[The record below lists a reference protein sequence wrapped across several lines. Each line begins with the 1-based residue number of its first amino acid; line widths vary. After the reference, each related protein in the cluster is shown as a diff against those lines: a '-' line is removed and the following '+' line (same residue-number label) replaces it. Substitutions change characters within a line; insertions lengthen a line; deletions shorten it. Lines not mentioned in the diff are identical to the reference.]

1 MNRDRKKV
9 AMDEPVIEVRNIN
22 KSFRVQRPLMS
33 WILSGFSRQKR
44 IQALENVS
52 FTVTGAQILAV
63 AGPNGAGKTT
73 LLRILA
79 DLLEPEGGSVRLCG
93 QNMNGDMTQ
102 IRRRIGYI
110 SSDERSFFWRLSG
123 RQNLE
128 FFASLYRMSRNR
140 TEKKI
145 DEMLELFG
153 LKRKSE
159 QLFRD
164 YSAGT
169 RKKFAIIRGLLHEP
183 QILLL
188 DEVTNSLDRDS
199 ASLVKHLI
207 RSYISKNQNRAAVWS
222 THRMEEIREM
232 CDRLLTIERGR
243 VSKCCRANEI
253 ESMPSG
259 YKQQTGNKDK
269 ADNCMAQVSGE
280 KKYA

>member
-1 MNRDRKKV
+1 MGKT
-9 AMDEPVIEVRNIN
+9 VIEVHNIN

-52 FTVTGAQILAV
+52 FTVTGTQILAV
-63 AGPNGAGKTT
+63 EGPNGAGKTT

-79 DLLEPEGGSVRLCG
+79 DLLEPDSGSVCLCG
-93 QNMNGDMTQ
+93 QNMNGDMAH

-140 TEKKI
+140 TGKRI

-188 DEVTNSLDRDS
+188 DEVTNSLDCES
-199 ASLVKHLI
+199 AAIVKHLI
-207 RSYISKNQNRAAVWS
+207 RSYVSKEQNRAAVWS
-222 THRMEEIREM
+222 THRTEEIREI
-232 CDRLLTIERGR
+232 CDSVLTIEWGIVR
-243 VSKCCRANEI
+243 KCCQANEI
-253 ESMPSG
+253 ESMPSWQ
-259 YKQQTGNKDK
+259 KQLKWTPDSE
-269 ADNCMAQVSGE
+269 DDCMIQLPGE

>member
-1 MNRDRKKV
+1 MT
-9 AMDEPVIEVRNIN
+9 EPVIEINNIN
-22 KSFRVQRPLMS
+22 KSFSVSRPIMS
-33 WILSGFSRQKR
+33 WVLSGFSRQKR

-52 FTVTGAQILAV
+52 FKVTGTQILAV

-79 DLLEPEGGSVRLCG
+79 DLLEPDSGSVRLCG
-93 QNMNGDMTQ
+93 KNINGDMTH

-128 FFASLYRMSRNR
+128 FFASLYRMSRSRTRNR
-140 TEKKI
+140 I
-145 DEMLELFG
+145 DDMLQLFG

-183 QILLL
+183 QILML
-188 DEVTNSLDRDS
+188 DEVTNSLDCDS
-199 ASLVKHLI
+199 AALVKHLI
-207 RSYISKNQNRAAVWS
+207 RSYVSKKQNRAAVWS
-222 THRMEEIREM
+222 THRTEEISEI
-232 CDRLLTIERGR
+232 CDSLLIIERGKVR
-243 VSKCCRANEI
+243 KCSLTNEI
-253 ESMPSG
+253 QSMSS
-259 YKQQTGNKDK
+259 KTED
-269 ADNCMAQVSGE
+269 CMIQLPGE

>member
-1 MNRDRKKV
+1 MG
-9 AMDEPVIEVRNIN
+9 EPVIEVHNIN

-93 QNMNGDMTQ
+93 HNMNGGMTQ

-128 FFASLYRMSRNR
+128 FFASLYRMSRKR
-140 TEKKI
+140 TGKRI

-183 QILLL
+183 KILLL
-188 DEVTNSLDRDS
+188 DEVTNSLDCDS

-207 RSYISKNQNRAAVWS
+207 RSYISKDQNRAAVWS
-222 THRMEEIREM
+222 THRTEEIREI
-232 CDRLLTIERGR
+232 CDRLLTIDQGR
-243 VSKCCRANEI
+243 VRKCCQAHEI
-253 ESMPSG
+253 EAGQSG
-259 YKQQTGNKDK
+259 QKQLKWIPDS
-269 ADNCMAQVSGE
+269 ADDCMVQLSGE
-280 KKYA
+280 IKYA